1 MDISTLTNLITAFR
15 TETRQDSIT
24 PDSLGQLL
32 QKIVNVLEQASDTST
47 LQQIVQWKNLV
58 TAIGSVLKSISLGSD
73 DRNNVYLNIESIN
86 TTNGMGQV
94 SIFTIR
100 QATTERA
107 GAMRAQQVT
116 DLNSVRNKMNHVAGL
131 ELKVEA
137 SASSVQV
144 ALHDKYSDVFN
155 DPSLLQKQLPL
166 ASSSQAGVLS
176 AADYK
181 RFSEASQEVPAS
193 AHPFYHIEC
202 DSKGKELQVKFP
214 AQLISDGYVPYL
226 LRYSRKR
233 PRYRP
238 ANDRQGQRYYG
249 PVKRGW
255 HLFYDEKKIKVSLSG
270 EVQFGYNTGTDRVP
284 NWEYDSDIRHVFGN
298 IRAVNTAVGLGKKLV
313 GYKIGFGC
321 KSYLIKTNH
330 RFRFGIVFAPPIT
343 AKGSRSLDFSKA
355 VSNIAEFYVHFRM
368 TDEYSSKWDSYYD
381 ISYSI

>member
-1 MDISTLTNLITAFR
+1 MDITTLTSLINTFR
-15 TETRQDSIT
+15 AETKQDSIT

-32 QKIVNVLEQASDTST
+32 QKIVNVLEQASDTAT
-47 LQQIVQWKNLV
+47 LQLIVQWKNLI

-116 DLNSVRNKMNHVAGL
+116 DLNNVRNKMNHVAQL

-137 SASSVQV
+137 TASSVLL
-144 ALHDKYSDVFN
+144 ALHDKYNDVFN
-155 DPSLLQKQLPL
+155 DPSLLQKELPL
-166 ASSSQAGVLS
+166 ASVSQAGVLS

-181 RFSEASQEVPAS
+181 KFSEASEATPVT

-202 DSKGKELQVKFP
+202 DSKNNVLYVKFP
-214 AQLISDGYVPYL
+214 SQLITDGYVPYL
-226 LRYSRKR
+226 LRYSKKR

-238 ANDRQGQRYYG
+238 AEDRQARRTYG
-249 PVKRGW
+249 PTMKGW
-255 HLFYDEKKIKVSLSG
+255 HLFYDQNKIKVGLHG
-270 EVQFGYNTGTDRVP
+270 LVQFGYNTGSDENPV
-284 NWEYDSDIRHVFGN
+284 WEYSQDIRYTFGN
-298 IRAVNTAVGLGKKLV
+298 IRRVLNGTPPHRMLV

-321 KSYLIKTNH
+321 RTHLIKTRR
-330 RFRFGIVFAPPIT
+330 RFKFGIVFAPPIT
-343 AKGSRSLDFSKA
+343 AKGNRSLDFSKA
-355 VSNIAEFYVHFRM
+355 VSNIAEFQVHFEVKE
-368 TDEYSSKWDSYYD
+368 TENSKYGEYYNIVVSL
-381 ISYSI
+381 

>member
-1 MDISTLTNLITAFR
+1 MDITTLTSLINTFR
-15 TETRQDSIT
+15 AETKQDSIT

-32 QKIVNVLEQASDTST
+32 QKIVNVLEQASDTAT
-47 LQQIVQWKNLV
+47 LQQIVQWKNLI

-116 DLNSVRNKMNHVAGL
+116 DLNSVRNKMSHVAQL

-144 ALHDKYSDVFN
+144 ALHDKNGDVFN
-155 DPSLLQKQLPL
+155 NPNALQVELPL
-166 ASSSQAGVLS
+166 ASTAQAGILS
-176 AADYK
+176 SADYK
-181 RFSEASQEVPAS
+181 KFSEAQSSS

-202 DSKGKELQVKFP
+202 DSRGKELQVRFP

-249 PVKRGW
+249 PVMRGW

-270 EVQFGYNTGTDRVP
+270 EVQFGYNTGTDRSP
-284 NWEYDSDIRHVFGN
+284 NWEYDTDIRNVFGK

-321 KSYLIKTNH
+321 KSYMIKTNH

-355 VSNIAEFYVHFRM
+355 VSNIAEFYVHFRK

>member
-1 MDISTLTNLITAFR
+1 MDITTLTSLINTFR
-15 TETRQDSIT
+15 AETKQDSIT

-32 QKIVNVLEQASDTST
+32 QKIVNVLEQASDTAT
-47 LQQIVQWKNLV
+47 LQLIVQWKNLI

-116 DLNSVRNKMNHVAGL
+116 DLNTVRNKMNHVAQL

-137 SASSVQV
+137 TASSVLL
-144 ALHDKYSDVFN
+144 ALHDKYDDVFN
-155 DPSLLQKQLPL
+155 DPSLLQKELPL

-176 AADYK
+176 AADYRK
-181 RFSEASQEVPAS
+181 FSEASEATPVT

-202 DSKGKELQVKFP
+202 DSKNNVLYVKFP

-226 LRYSRKR
+226 LRYSKKR

-238 ANDRQGQRYYG
+238 AEDRQAQRTYG
-249 PVKRGW
+249 PTMKGW
-255 HLFYDEKKIKVSLSG
+255 HLFYDQNKINPNRSL
-270 EVQFGYNTGTDRVP
+270 
-284 NWEYDSDIRHVFGN
+284 
-298 IRAVNTAVGLGKKLV
+298 
-313 GYKIGFGC
+313 GF
-321 KSYLIKTNH
+321 L
-330 RFRFGIVFAPPIT
+330 GIV
-343 AKGSRSLDFSKA
+343 
-355 VSNIAEFYVHFRM
+355 
-368 TDEYSSKWDSYYD
+368 WQ
-381 ISYSI
+381 

>member
-1 MDISTLTNLITAFR
+1 MDITTLTSLINTFR
-15 TETRQDSIT
+15 AETKQDSIT

-32 QKIVNVLEQASDTST
+32 QKIVNVLEQASDTAT
-47 LQQIVQWKNLV
+47 LQQIVQWKNLI
-58 TAIGSVLKSISLGSD
+58 TAIGSVLKGISLGSD

-94 SIFTIR
+94 GIFTIR

-116 DLNSVRNKMNHVAGL
+116 DLNTVRNKMNHVAGL
-131 ELKVEA
+131 EMKVEA
-137 SASSVQV
+137 SAASVQM
-144 ALHDKYSDVFN
+144 ALHDKSADLFN
-155 DPSLLQKQLPL
+155 DPNALKVELPL
-166 ASSSQAGVLS
+166 ASTAQAGILS
-176 AADYK
+176 SADYK
-181 RFSEASQEVPAS
+181 KFSETQSS
-193 AHPFYHIEC
+193 FYHPFYHIEC
-202 DSKGKELQVKFP
+202 DTQGKELQVKFP

-238 ANDRQGQRYYG
+238 ANDRQGRRYYG
-249 PVKRGW
+249 PVMRGW
-255 HLFYDEKKIKVSLSG
+255 HLFYDEKKIKVSLTG
-270 EVQFGYNTGTDRVP
+270 EVLFGFNTGTDRNP
-284 NWEYDSDIRHVFGN
+284 NWEYDKDIRNVFGE
-298 IRAVNTAVGLGKKLV
+298 IRAVMAAVGLGKKLV

-321 KSYLIKTNH
+321 KSYLIKSNH

-343 AKGSRSLDFSKA
+343 AKGSRFLDFSKA

-368 TDEYSSKWDSYYD
+368 TEQESSNWGGYYD